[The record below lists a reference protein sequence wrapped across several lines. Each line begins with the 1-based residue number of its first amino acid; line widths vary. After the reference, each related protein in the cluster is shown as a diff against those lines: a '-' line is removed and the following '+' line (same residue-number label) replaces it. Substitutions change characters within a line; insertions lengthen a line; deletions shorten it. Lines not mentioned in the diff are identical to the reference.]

1 MCLNP
6 AVRVSSSIAALFALS
21 HVFALPASAQG
32 VKKLPL
38 LPVFQA
44 GNTYRFVT
52 TTEVQMQMT
61 PQSLR
66 QVIVEQQARFDAT
79 VRVDGKKGVKLR
91 GLTEKLSV
99 VLQSGDRRLSYDS
112 LKPEDKATTLGKHFQ
127 GSLNRWVDLTLDY
140 EMRVVSA
147 EEHGRAG
154 GATPLPGLPQ
164 FGPDELRQ
172 LISNIGQGFTE
183 PNASDGD
190 EWVLKGSRNVGEVG
204 EISFDITYRHR
215 GAAEFEEHRC
225 VNIEFGGQMSGDVE
239 LPGNSGSA
247 FSQGKM
253 DFQGNGLEGRILYD
267 PAERM
272 VRQSEQNIV
281 MRLQIPGKAG
291 GEPRQIPMRQRAVVR
306 LLHVVPTK

>member
-1 MCLNP
+1 M
-6 AVRVSSSIAALFALS
+6 RVSSSIAALFALC
-21 HVFALPASAQG
+21 HVFVLPASAQDA
-32 VKKLPL
+32 KKLPL
-38 LPVFQA
+38 LPVFQV

-61 PQSLR
+61 PQSVR
-66 QVIVEQQARFDAT
+66 QVIVEQQARFDVS
-79 VRVDGKKGVKLR
+79 VRVDGKKGVKLK

-99 VLQSGDRRLSYDS
+99 SLQSGDRKVSYDS

-127 GSLNRWVDLTLDY
+127 GSLNRWVDLTLDD

-154 GATPLPGLPQ
+154 VATPLPGLPQ
-164 FGPDELRQ
+164 FGPDELKQ
-172 LISNIGQGFTE
+172 LVSNISQGFTE
-183 PNASDGD
+183 PGASEGD
-190 EWVLKGSRNVGEVG
+190 EWVLQGSRNVGEVG

-215 GAAEFEEHRC
+215 GVAEYEEHRC
-225 VNIEFGGQMSGDVE
+225 INIEFGGQMRGDVE
-239 LPGNSGSA
+239 LPGSGSSA

-267 PAERM
+267 PIERM

-291 GEPRQIPMRQRAVVR
+291 GEPRQIPMQQRAIVR
-306 LLHVVPTK
+306 LLHVVPTQ